1 MRTFEDGFPGKPIKV
16 EGGIKARSVRG
27 AIGDTWWSRK
37 FLGSL
42 EAVADKGR
50 LQRGRSYARAGQ
62 VVSLSIEPGVIN
74 AAVQG
79 SRTEPYAVSI
89 AFAPV
94 PPDVWD
100 RIVQHLATVARY
112 AAHLLAGDVPH
123 ELVELFAAEGSPL
136 FPVRPTD
143 LELECTCP
151 DWGWPCKHVAA
162 ACYLLAEAFDDDP
175 FALLWW
181 RGRSRSDLL
190 ARVRSLRDGPSTS
203 APAPL
208 VEVAPVVGT
217 AAALSP
223 VKPVLDPSQWF
234 TAPVTL
240 PDEPPAG
247 ASDVVVVRQLPAPP
261 GFLGGEELA
270 GELADLYRRLTE

>member
-1 MRTFEDGFPGKPIKV
+1 MRAFTDGFPGKPIKV

-42 EAVADKGR
+42 EALADSGR
-50 LQRGRSYARAGQ
+50 LQRGRTYARAGQ
-62 VVSLSIEPGVIN
+62 VVSLSIAPGVVT

-79 SRTEPYAVSI
+79 SRTKPYAVSI

-100 RIVQHLATVARY
+100 RIVQHLAAAARY
-112 AAHLLAGDVPH
+112 AAHLLAGNVPH
-123 ELVELFAAEGSPL
+123 ELVELFADEGSPL

-143 LELECTCP
+143 LQLECSCP

-181 RGRSRSDLL
+181 RGRSRADVLSQ
-190 ARVRSLRDGPSTS
+190 VRSLRDGPSS
-203 APAPL
+203 AVPAAAP
-208 VEVAPVVGT
+208 VTPVVGT

-223 VKPVLDPSQWF
+223 VAPVLDPSQWF
-234 TAPVTL
+234 TSPVTL
-240 PDEPPAG
+240 PDEPPPG
-247 ASDVVVVRQLPAPP
+247 ASDVVVARQLPSPP
-261 GFLGGEELA
+261 TFLGGEEFA
-270 GELADLYRRLTE
+270 AELAELYRRLAA